1 MPCVHYSSEPDS
13 VFVMITITE
22 SIQIEAKYHIKKFGR
37 IKANWLQDSLLESR
51 VEIDRKAEWEDLP
64 FQPTQFINCLNY
76 WQGRIIIA
84 FIVF

>member
-37 IKANWLQDSLLESR
+37 INAN
-51 VEIDRKAEWEDLP
+51 
-64 FQPTQFINCLNY
+64 
-76 WQGRIIIA
+76 
-84 FIVF
+84 